1 MFKDKLPSVLK
12 VTPKRK
18 SAINGC
24 IKEMKGTDY
33 DFSLLETWERAFNY
47 AKGIKFLMGENNRG
61 WTMSFDFITTKS
73 SLIKLVEG
81 GYEYDN

>member
-1 MFKDKLPSVLK
+1 MDAVILS
-12 VTPKRK
+12 
-18 SAINGC
+18 
-24 IKEMKGTDY
+24 
-33 DFSLLETWERAFNY
+33 
-47 AKGIKFLMGENNRG
+47 LMGENNRG